1 MEEVNK
7 ETTKIKEVLVSEKK
21 LTNVSRKMENGNLL
35 EKNSLLHTEVRQ
47 IREDMAQIEH
57 TATESLRIG
66 TNSNPVRKTLKY
78 TT

>member
-21 LTNVSRKMENGNLL
+21 LTNVSRKMENVNLL

-66 TNSNPVRKTLKY
+66 MNSNPVRKTLKY